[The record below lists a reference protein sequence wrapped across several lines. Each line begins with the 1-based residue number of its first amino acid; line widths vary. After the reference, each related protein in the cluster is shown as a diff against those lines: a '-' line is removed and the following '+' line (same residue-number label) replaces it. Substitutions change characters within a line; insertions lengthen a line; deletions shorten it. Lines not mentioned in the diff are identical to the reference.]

1 MALSDQQIKDI
12 LLKGDYLLPED
23 IKLGEDEAKRRDSSL
38 REALL
43 SLSLVTPDMLGQA
56 VAEFYGVDYADLNT
70 YKPTAEQV
78 KKIPEDIAKEYRVV
92 LFKDEVK
99 KVIVATD
106 DPKKAGLEASLQ
118 GVFKGKKVEIFYA
131 LATDI
136 NEIFIYY
143 TKTLDTRFAK
153 IIEASRKVAP
163 EILDEIYKDALIHKA
178 SDVHFEPRENEVI
191 IRFRVDGVLHQ
202 AAKIGKDNYESI
214 LNRIKVQAKM
224 RIDEHLT
231 TQDGAIRFKM
241 DDQWNDMRVSVA
253 PTLGGEKVV
262 IRMLSHY
269 VRGFTLKDLGFSQK
283 QEATVLKAGKK
294 PFGMILCVG
303 PTGSGKTTTLYAL
316 LKEVNRPEVNITTIE
331 DPVEYRV
338 TGVNQIQVN
347 RQAELTFARGL
358 RSIVR
363 QDPDIILV
371 GEIRDNETAEIAVN
385 AALTGHLLFSTF
397 HANDSSTTVPRLLDM
412 GTEPFLMASTLDLVI
427 AQRLV
432 RKICDHCRFS
442 EEVSLGGIEKTYP
455 GISKYFPKEKLTLY
469 KGKGCNVCAHTG
481 YKGRMGIFEFLE
493 VTPEMEELIMKK
505 PSKKEIWDLAR
516 QQGSVSLFEDG
527 VLKVL
532 NGTTTI
538 EELLRV
544 AEPPKDIK

>member
-1 MALSDQQIKDI
+1 M
-12 LLKGDYLLPED
+12 
-23 IKLGEDEAKRRDSSL
+23 
-38 REALL
+38 
-43 SLSLVTPDMLGQA
+43 
-56 VAEFYGVDYADLNT
+56 
-70 YKPTAEQV
+70 
-78 KKIPEDIAKEYRVV
+78 
-92 LFKDEVK
+92 
-99 KVIVATD
+99 
-106 DPKKAGLEASLQ
+106 
-118 GVFKGKKVEIFYA
+118 
-131 LATDI
+131 
-136 NEIFIYY
+136 
-143 TKTLDTRFAK
+143 
-153 IIEASRKVAP
+153 
-163 EILDEIYKDALIHKA
+163 
-178 SDVHFEPRENEVI
+178 
-191 IRFRVDGVLHQ
+191 
-202 AAKIGKDNYESI
+202 
-214 LNRIKVQAKM
+214 
-224 RIDEHLT
+224 
-231 TQDGAIRFKM
+231 
-241 DDQWNDMRVSVA
+241 
-253 PTLGGEKVV
+253 
-262 IRMLSHY
+262 
-269 VRGFTLKDLGFSQK
+269 
-283 QEATVLKAGKK
+283 
-294 PFGMILCVG
+294 
-303 PTGSGKTTTLYAL
+303 